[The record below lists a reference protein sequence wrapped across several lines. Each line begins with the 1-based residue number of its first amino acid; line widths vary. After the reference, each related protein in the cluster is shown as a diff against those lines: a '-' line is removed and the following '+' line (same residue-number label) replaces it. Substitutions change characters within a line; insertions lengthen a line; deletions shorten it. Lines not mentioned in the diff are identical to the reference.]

1 MEKQT
6 RNVFGIIHIGTVN
19 MTLKVIAY
27 SSLDDMEIIENV
39 SREVK
44 YGETVFQRH
53 HVSFQS
59 LNEICQVLLGFR
71 QLLCDYDV
79 KDVRVLSTTVISEA
93 DNLISVLDQIHIRTG
108 FDVEVIHMTKEIYYK
123 FFGLYYNVQQFTTF

>member
-59 LNEICQVLLGFR
+59 ASSFATMMSKMSASCRR
-71 QLLCDYDV
+71 QSSA
-79 KDVRVLSTTVISEA
+79 KPTT
-93 DNLISVLDQIHIRTG
+93 
-108 FDVEVIHMTKEIYYK
+108 
-123 FFGLYYNVQQFTTF
+123 

>member
-44 YGETVFQRH
+44 YGETVFKRH
-53 HVSFQS
+53 NVSFQS
-59 LNEICQVLLGFR
+59 LNEICGFEYFGTHHIP
-71 QLLCDYDV
+71 LTAGSLTCS
-79 KDVRVLSTTVISEA
+79 STRSISA
-93 DNLISVLDQIHIRTG
+93 RASMSKSSI
-108 FDVEVIHMTKEIYYK
+108 
-123 FFGLYYNVQQFTTF
+123 

>member
-39 SREVK
+39 SREV
-44 YGETVFQRH
+44 
-53 HVSFQS
+53 
-59 LNEICQVLLGFR
+59 
-71 QLLCDYDV
+71 
-79 KDVRVLSTTVISEA
+79 
-93 DNLISVLDQIHIRTG
+93 
-108 FDVEVIHMTKEIYYK
+108 
-123 FFGLYYNVQQFTTF
+123 

>member
-53 HVSFQS
+53 HVRSCWDSASSFATMMSKMSASCRRQS
-59 LNEICQVLLGFR
+59 SA
-71 QLLCDYDV
+71 
-79 KDVRVLSTTVISEA
+79 KPTT
-93 DNLISVLDQIHIRTG
+93 
-108 FDVEVIHMTKEIYYK
+108 
-123 FFGLYYNVQQFTTF
+123 

>member
-53 HVSFQS
+53 HVSFS
-59 LNEICQVLLGFR
+59 P
-71 QLLCDYDV
+71 
-79 KDVRVLSTTVISEA
+79 
-93 DNLISVLDQIHIRTG
+93 
-108 FDVEVIHMTKEIYYK
+108 
-123 FFGLYYNVQQFTTF
+123 